1 MAHIQ
6 DLDIGLAIEIQG
18 PDGVEIIHRGAEQ
31 SGTRVGWNQPGM
43 EPVTEIMQENPEL
56 AGYAQEIMNN
66 VLAKSTIHSYQ
77 GAIRRYQDF
86 CEAENYDRTIISE
99 KSILHYLTHLH
110 KNDVTVAVINQVR
123 PALSLMIEMYGGDTS
138 VFTPRVDRWISAV
151 KRLAAKKKLPVQKA
165 GEVALQD
172 LKDMVDRVVVPFKHS
187 VTEIH
192 PVRFRTVIRLVIIY
206 FTFCRLSDY
215 LELKAKHIE
224 EDGED
229 LVITFPSAKNDQ
241 FHEGRSTV
249 LAANGT
255 NFCPVALVKLYYAR
269 FGFRFGLQQGDERAL
284 NCVIRRSAGR
294 VYADRKQVASLSVS
308 RQNLTELFVYMGQDP
323 TGKTHKSVKMT
334 GVTETLEA
342 GVPLPDVGHHG
353 RWTSPEM
360 ALRYKHNS
368 RSYKRSIARRVPY

>member
-1 MAHIQ
+1 MSLCFRSMAHIQ

-31 SGTRVGWNQPGM
+31 TGTRVGWNQPGM
-43 EPVTEIMQENPEL
+43 EPVMEIMQENLEL
-56 AGYAQEIMNN
+56 AGHAQEI
-66 VLAKSTIHSYQ
+66 VLAKSTIHGYQ

-110 KNDVTVAVINQVR
+110 KNNVTVAVVNQVR
-123 PALSLMIEMYGGDTS
+123 SALSLMIEMYGGDTS
-138 VFTPRVDRWISAV
+138 VFTQRVDRSISAV

-215 LELKAKHIE
+215 LELKAKTYRGRQRGPSDHIPI
-224 EDGED
+224 GQ
-229 LVITFPSAKNDQ
+229 K
-241 FHEGRSTV
+241 R
-249 LAANGT
+249 
-255 NFCPVALVKLYYAR
+255 PV
-269 FGFRFGLQQGDERAL
+269 
-284 NCVIRRSAGR
+284 S
-294 VYADRKQVASLSVS
+294 
-308 RQNLTELFVYMGQDP
+308 
-323 TGKTHKSVKMT
+323 
-334 GVTETLEA
+334 
-342 GVPLPDVGHHG
+342 
-353 RWTSPEM
+353 
-360 ALRYKHNS
+360 
-368 RSYKRSIARRVPY
+368 